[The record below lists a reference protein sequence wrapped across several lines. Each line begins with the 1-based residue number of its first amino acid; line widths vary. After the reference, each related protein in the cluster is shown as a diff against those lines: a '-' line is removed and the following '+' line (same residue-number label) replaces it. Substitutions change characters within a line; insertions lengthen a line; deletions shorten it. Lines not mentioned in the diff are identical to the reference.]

1 MATPLLHSGLGPFGS
16 PKTTKSDSEPKE
28 EAKVGSSPLSIAKE
42 IALFLSFSSAC
53 SECNDLEADLT
64 IGEEGEVVEVDDD
77 DDDDLLLRPADLI
90 DEVDSVAR
98 ESKRVENL

>member
-64 IGEEGEVVEVDDD
+64 IGEEGEVEFDEDDD
-77 DDDDLLLRPADLI
+77 NDDLLRPADLI
-90 DEVDSVAR
+90 EEVDSVAR
-98 ESKRVENL
+98 ESKRIENL